1 MVQIER
7 SIILQ
12 IIGTLMQKPLLLNE
26 IDKYQLSPQDFPR
39 QLDKFIFSAIFNLYV
54 GGAELIHTIDVD
66 TYLAANPVA
75 KDLIQKENGLKFL
88 QDCEAMAEPQNF
100 NYYYGKLK
108 KLNLLIDLQHQGI
121 DTSKIYCEDTFNEN
135 YSKINE
141 KFEKLTTTD
150 IINLLKSKTA
160 DLEKKY
166 CFNQT
171 IEETKAFDG
180 IKDLIARLSE
190 SPDIGIRLQG
200 DIYNSVVRGGRKGT
214 VFLRS
219 GSSGLGKS
227 RRAVGDACEIA
238 YPIRYDN
245 LTNQWISTGPC
256 EKCLYIMTEQDADEI
271 QTMIL
276 AYLTGYNEEI
286 FKFGQFTDPQYQ
298 ERIEKALDI
307 MEKYQDNFLF
317 ARVPDPCASVVKNL
331 FRRYSLQHNVENFFF
346 DYIFSSPAMLNEYR
360 DLGLPEHV
368 CLRLFTTT
376 LKNLAIE
383 LHAFVSTS
391 TQVSEQEND
400 KRSSWKDYHN
410 IAGARSIV
418 HLVDVGCIMSR
429 PTLEELKQIESFS
442 KQYNLIPNC
451 VCDIFKNRGGRWTNI
466 RIWEYVDLG
475 TCRTY
480 DLFVTTPNLKPI
492 EDFQIMEFITE
503 KTQEELDLEE
513 FYNDGVVS
521 EEIETQLSAF
531 YAPPSL
537 SNSSIS
543 DSEAFG
549 DIEAKRKQ
557 VSNKSFEELLNG

>member
-1 MVQIER
+1 MIQIER
-7 SIILQ
+7 SIIIQVL
-12 IIGTLMQKPLLLNE
+12 GTLMQKPLLLNE

-39 QLDKFIFSAIFNLYV
+39 QLDKFIFSAIYNLYV

-66 TYLAANPVA
+66 TYLAANPIA
-75 KDLIQKENGLKFL
+75 KDLIQKENGLKLL
-88 QDCEAMAEPQNF
+88 QDCESLAEPQNF
-100 NYYYGKLK
+100 AYYYNKLK
-108 KLNLLIDLQHQGI
+108 KLNLLNDLQRQGV
-121 DTSKIYCEDTFNEN
+121 DTGKIYCEDTFNEN
-135 YSKINE
+135 YSEINE

-150 IINLLKSKTA
+150 IINVLKSRTA

-166 CFNQT
+166 CFNQQV
-171 IEETKAFDG
+171 EETTAFDG

-190 SPDIGIRLQG
+190 APDIGIRLQG

-214 VFLRS
+214 LFLRS

-238 YPIRYDN
+238 YPIRYDSQSN
-245 LTNQWISTGPC
+245 RWVSTGPC
-256 EKCLYIMTEQDADEI
+256 EKCLYIMTEQDKDEI

-286 FKFGQFTDPQYQ
+286 FKFGQFTDPRYK
-298 ERIEKALDI
+298 ERIDKALDI
-307 MEKYQDNFLF
+307 MEKYQDNMLF
-317 ARVPDPCASVVKNL
+317 ARVPDPCASVIKNL
-331 FRRYSLQHNVENFFF
+331 FRRYSLQHGVDNFFF

-368 CLRLFTTT
+368 CLRLFTTA

-410 IAGARSIV
+410 IAGARSIC

-429 PTLEELKQIESFS
+429 PTQEELKQIESFT
-442 KQYNLIPNC
+442 KQYNLVPNC
-451 VCDIFKNRGGRWTNI
+451 VCDMFKNRGGRWTNI

-492 EDFQIMEFITE
+492 EEFQIIDFITD
-503 KTQEELDLEE
+503 KTQEELNLEE
-513 FYNDGVVS
+513 FYNDGVVA
-521 EEIETQLSAF
+521 EEMEEQLLANF
-531 YAPPSL
+531 ARPSQPISVL
-537 SNSSIS
+537 S
-543 DSEAFG
+543 DSAAFG
-549 DIEAKRKQ
+549 DAAAHRKQ
-557 VSNKSFEELLNG
+557 IEQRSFEDLL